1 MNTRQEKVSKQIQKD
16 VAEIIQHYSKE
27 IAPGKIL
34 TITEVRITPDLG
46 LARILISVFPSENN
60 QEIVNE
66 LNNKKSFY
74 RNELSKKLR
83 HQLKKMPEVEF
94 FLDDSLNYIEKI
106 DKLLNK

>member
-16 VAEIIQHYSKE
+16 MADIIQHYAKE

-34 TITEVRITPDLG
+34 TVTEVRITPDLG
-46 LARILISVFPSENN
+46 LARILISVFPSESS

-66 LNNKKSFY
+66 LTNKKSLY
-74 RNELSKKLR
+74 RNELSKKMR
-83 HQLKKMPEVEF
+83 HQLKKMPEIEF
-94 FLDDSLNYIEKI
+94 FLDDSFNYIEKI